1 MQVLIAEVYRC
12 LGDTGVLKIKMISAT
27 SVIVALL
34 VLVAWFK

>member
-12 LGDTGVLKIKMISAT
+12 LGDTGVLKKMISAT
-27 SVIVALL
+27 SVIVVLL